1 MKANMNLNVEGGGEP
16 GVYGKL
22 QKFRITFF

>member
-1 MKANMNLNVEGGGEP
+1 MIANMNLNVEGGEEP

-22 QKFRITFF
+22 QKFRLTFF